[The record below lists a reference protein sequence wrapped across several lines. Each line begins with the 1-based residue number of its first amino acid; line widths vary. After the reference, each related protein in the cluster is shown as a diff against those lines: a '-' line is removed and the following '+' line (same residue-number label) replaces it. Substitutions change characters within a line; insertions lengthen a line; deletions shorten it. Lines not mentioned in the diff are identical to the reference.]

1 MGRTE
6 PSPQADRSQR
16 QPFVSPPQRFL
27 DTAARRGS
35 AAAYYIRD
43 DAGWVPTSWNAYRD
57 EVRQAARALVA
68 LGVKPGDAVAV
79 LGYNRP
85 EWIIMDLAAM
95 MIGASV
101 AGIYFTSSAED
112 AAYIINHA
120 QCAILVAEKEEHFQ
134 RIAKKRAQLNV
145 LRHVVMMKGAPAD
158 DPLQMTWEAF
168 LAHGESRF
176 DEQVE
181 RRLQA
186 IQPSDIGCL
195 IYTSGTTGPPK
206 AVQLSHGAL
215 TSTGG
220 LIQELWDV
228 SEHDCAISY
237 LPLAHIAERMITVH
251 FPLTVGTAV
260 YFVPDIQ
267 QLAQY
272 LKEVRPHVFFGVP
285 RVYEKIAAGAQLQI
299 ANAKGIKGKIAR
311 WAMQSGQEWRRKE
324 RMGLRPGVKT
334 GFAKALASRLVY
346 KKAKRAM
353 GFDRVRYFAC
363 GAAPISE
370 ETLRFLNGLDIPVRQ
385 IWGMSETCG
394 TGTAN
399 LPGATKL
406 GSVGRPHPGIELK
419 ISPEGEILVRGP
431 YLFSGY
437 AKDPE
442 ATGNAL
448 ADGWLRTGDLGRM
461 DEDGFVTITG
471 RKKDIIITSGGKKI
485 APANLEMDLAA
496 LPLVEHAIVCGDRRP
511 YLTAL
516 ITLNAGAVAL
526 FVAQRGLTENDAQLE
541 DAIRQELQ
549 SGIDAINARHARVEN
564 IRRFAILPQ
573 PLSIEAGDLTPTMKV
588 RRATVLKRLQPVI
601 DELYQE
607 GVEERGLAS

>member
-6 PSPQADRSQR
+6 PPPQADGS
-16 QPFVSPPQRFL
+16 PFISPPRRFL
-27 DTAARRGS
+27 QTAARRGN
-35 AAAYYIRD
+35 AAAYYVRS
-43 DAGWVPTSWNAYRD
+43 DAGWTPTSWNAYRD
-57 EVRQAARALVA
+57 EVWQAARALIA

-79 LGYNRP
+79 LGYNKP
-85 EWIIMDLAAM
+85 EWVVMDVAAM
-95 MIGASV
+95 MAGASG
-101 AGIYFTSSAED
+101 AGIYFTSSAQD

-120 QCAILVAEKEEHFQ
+120 QCEILLAEKEEHFQ
-134 RIAKKRAQLNV
+134 RIAKERAQLNV

-168 LAHGESRF
+168 LALGDSRF
-176 DEQVE
+176 DEELE
-181 RRLQA
+181 RRLHMIQA
-186 IQPSDIGCL
+186 SDIGCL

-215 TSTGG
+215 ASTAG
-220 LIQELWDV
+220 LIQQLWDV
-228 SEHDCAISY
+228 SERDCALSY

-251 FPLTVGTAV
+251 FPLTVGSAV
-260 YFVPDIQ
+260 YFAPDIQ
-267 QLAQY
+267 QLAQC

-285 RVYEKIAAGAQLQI
+285 RIYEKIAAGAQLQI
-299 ANAKGIKGKIAR
+299 ANAKGMKGKIAR
-311 WAMQSGQEWRRKE
+311 WAVRTGQEWRRKE
-324 RMGLRPGVKT
+324 QMGQRPGIRT
-334 GFAKALASRLVY
+334 GFAKALASRLVHRKA
-346 KKAKRAM
+346 KKAI

-363 GAAPISE
+363 GAAPIPE
-370 ETLRFLNGLDIPVRQ
+370 ETLRFLNGLDIPVRE

-394 TGTAN
+394 AGTAN

-406 GSVGRPHPGIELK
+406 GSVGRAHPGIELK
-419 ISPEGEILVRGP
+419 ISPEGEILVKGP

-471 RKKDIIITSGGKKI
+471 RKKDIIITSGGKNI

-511 YLTAL
+511 YLIAL
-516 ITLNAGAVAL
+516 ITLNAGAVAQ
-526 FVAQRGLTENDAQLE
+526 FAAQCGLAERRPRLE
-541 DAIRQELQ
+541 DAIRKELQ
-549 SGIDAINARHARVEN
+549 SGIDAINGRHARFEA

-588 RRATVLKRLQPVI
+588 RRAAVLARFQAVI
-601 DELYQE
+601 DELYRQ
-607 GVEERGLAS
+607 GAEERGVAS